1 MFNEGPTPIS
11 TNESRSESIVLRGE
25 MGGDKG
31 KHIHRDAVDGRKS
44 VPPFADGYQ
53 CGCSVPVELRN
64 SIQGETAEEV
74 SKSFFINLFSTHD
87 GE

>member
-1 MFNEGPTPIS
+1 MLKEGPTPMS
-11 TNESRSESIVLRGE
+11 AHESRSESIVLRGE

-31 KHIHRDAVDGRKS
+31 KHIHRDAVDGRES

-64 SIQGETAEEV
+64 GIQCETAGKV
-74 SKSFFINLFSTHD
+74 SSSFLISRFSTHD